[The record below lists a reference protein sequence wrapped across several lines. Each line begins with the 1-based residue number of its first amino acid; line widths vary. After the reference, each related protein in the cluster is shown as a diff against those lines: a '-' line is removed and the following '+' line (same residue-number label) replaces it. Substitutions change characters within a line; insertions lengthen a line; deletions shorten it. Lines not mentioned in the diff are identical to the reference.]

1 MTSRALINV
10 VEASVNTSPQ
20 SLYSLFEAQYTTTYT
35 AMPLTQLVPL
45 RRAAITSSRALA
57 SLSRPLVAPIAFKTS
72 PFLTGRSVSSTA
84 SNAPL
89 SKDRGPASKENTQT
103 DFSNLDVLGGTPVP
117 STAIDACLWDGF
129 HLNNGVKITNGAG
142 VLLVAG
148 EAFAWKPWNAARITG
163 KERDKGM
170 GTKRLVN
177 DRGVFEVGPEAWGV
191 LGLVWPKPGMQSPS
205 CYGGG

>member
-1 MTSRALINV
+1 MVSI
-10 VEASVNTSPQ
+10 
-20 SLYSLFEAQYTTTYT
+20 EAQYTATYT
-35 AMPLTQLVPL
+35 AMSLIQLAPL
-45 RRAAITSSRALA
+45 RRAAISSSNAL
-57 SLSRPLVAPIAFKTS
+57 SSSCRHLVAPIAFKTS
-72 PFLTGRSVSSTA
+72 SFLTSRSVSSAT

-103 DFSNLDVLGGTPVP
+103 DFSSLDVLGGTPVP

-163 KERDKGM
+163 KESAKGM

-177 DRGVFEVGPEAWGV
+177 DRGVFEVGSEAWGV
-191 LGLVWPKPGMQSPS
+191 LGLVWPKPGMRSPS
-205 CYGGG
+205 CSSGVYVCESQKAPRHKEM